1 MHPARDILSHNWVLN
16 EADMS
21 KSSSILIYYHA
32 EKGIYTQRNGLMPRL
47 IKKVDVTN
55 LSEIF
60 TEVGWRK

>member
-1 MHPARDILSHNWVLN
+1 MHPASDILSHKWVLN

-47 IKKVDVTN
+47 IKKVD
-55 LSEIF
+55 
-60 TEVGWRK
+60 